1 MAGIFYPNSGFYIS
15 GESLADTLSV
25 NWGGLVVG
33 RDSLVF
39 LGEIGISGIVPA
51 AAKTDIVYVVSSD
64 GLATAI
70 DAGGEQIVHL
80 LQNHRIEV
88 GSLSNPSGEIGGIL
102 PVTGNNFYNITD
114 VKFGTANAN
123 FNVISP
129 KRIEAFI
136 PSAASFTGVTVYS
149 LTASGEAGTS
159 FNSGVSPN
167 NFVPLPEVT
176 SVDPGSQL
184 PDEPVTVGGYSFA
197 AVTGVMFP
205 QGEVKKPISSLT
217 DTSFSVQ
224 APEGKARGRLTF
236 LLQSGVSK
244 QPISEYNS
252 FSHLALVESISPSV
266 CLAGASVN
274 IIGKN
279 FNTGILYHV
288 GDSFIKASVGSVVS
302 SGFKVMS
309 DTLITGVIPESLS
322 TGSKTVSLF
331 SEIDSLYPSGKQV
344 LISGR
349 TPFISGYNPVFAS
362 TGNMVSL
369 TGHSLLSIGRVTLT
383 NADHTGRF
391 VEITGSSIQSSP
403 WGDVLGFSVPSG
415 LQSGYVSGRGT
426 FYVNTQVSGEN
437 RESNVLTSGLY
448 VIGNPFIENVVSGT
462 TRTREPG
469 EEISL
474 SGLNLLKSSKIK
486 LSASSDGSSLGFVK
500 PSSVS
505 GSGNYVVRNYFNL
518 PEKLNTTGIK
528 AKLEGFNGESNFSA
542 AIPVYK
548 APFIN
553 GFSPLSGA
561 AGTEVTLDGYFS
573 GLKGSGVKIAGLSGV
588 GASQVSATGV
598 TFRVPTGSSSD
609 FITVLTSGGNE
620 ETSNRFSVTPDLPLE
635 TGFNPAPVFG
645 LSYSVFGERQS
656 FDILGTDLNFVTEVK
671 FYDDTLSDISVTTFK
686 SKSDNR
692 ISLFLPQDVE
702 KDEKGTVRLVDRF
715 GRVRSGV
722 SEFRVAQ
729 FSGASGMYGA
739 FGEEL
744 SFSGK
749 FLSGLNVVFKD
760 ESEVRI
766 SGEKTSSI
774 KYSETGFAFN
784 SKVPRDVTSG
794 NLIIRGVENDLIT
807 LPDVFFPLPTI
818 TGVSGHDSYNLNVG
832 SGIRVTGINSFGP
845 YKSGESVIGIT
856 GAGKHAFFAINNF
869 ERIVSGDN
877 QKVSVFDLDVGGVF
891 TGSGQLFVMSPWEN
905 YDSMAFDFPSS
916 KTSEN
921 LSRIVTD
928 NYYTMVY
935 PVPSILG
942 VANTDIAYSSD
953 PTGRKF
959 NERVSGWIS
968 GDNLASVT
976 GVFFS
981 GYTGAPELQGAAGFT
996 ALSNSLIQFAP
1007 PFGSYGAIG
1016 WEGITGS
1023 GDIIVKAPQGDATTA
1038 EMSQSGAFLIPPLSV
1053 DVFLP
1058 QEGIT
1063 GTVINLHDHITPE
1076 GTLGHL
1082 SKISFEAENY
1092 TGEAN
1097 ATVYSSIYATTT
1109 VPTLSL
1115 LEGRDITLR
1124 AHGLLTDQVIVNNTG
1139 VGLVDVDDAILSY
1152 RPYKFRVI
1160 PDTPAIQFNVLSGRG
1175 APETGPSR
1183 SSMFTIVQNIGGT
1196 DYYVTKIINPDGKEI
1211 IMNTEQV

>member
-25 NWGGLVVG
+25 NWGSLVVG

-39 LGEIGISGIVPA
+39 LGETGISGIVPA
-51 AAKTDIVYVVSSD
+51 AAKTDTVYVVSSD

-70 DAGGEQIVHL
+70 DAGVNQTVNL

-88 GSLSNPSGEIGGIL
+88 GPLSNPSGEIGEIL
-102 PVTGNNFYNITD
+102 SVTGNNFYNITD
-114 VKFGTANAN
+114 VKFGDISAS
-123 FNVISP
+123 FNVVSP

-136 PSAASFTGVTVYS
+136 PSYANFSGVTVYS
-149 LTASGEAGTS
+149 SLASGEANT
-159 FNSGVSPN
+159 FFDSGISSN
-167 NFVPLPEVT
+167 NFVPFPQITSINPE
-176 SVDPGSQL
+176 SQI
-184 PDEPVTVGGYSFA
+184 PDESVTIEGYSLA
-197 AVTGVMFP
+197 AITGVMFP
-205 QGEVKKPISSLT
+205 QGGVTKPISSLT
-217 DTSFSVQ
+217 STDFSVEV
-224 APEGKARGRLTF
+224 PTGRARGKLTF
-236 LLQSGVSK
+236 LLQSGVSR
-244 QPISEYNS
+244 QPASEGNL
-252 FSHLALVESISPSV
+252 FSHLALIESISPSV
-266 CLAGASVN
+266 CLAGDSVN

-288 GDSFIKASVGSVVS
+288 GDSFVKASVGSVIS

-309 DTLITGVIPESLS
+309 DTLITGVMPESLS

-369 TGHSLLSIGRVTLT
+369 TGYDLLSMGRVTLT
-383 NADHTGRF
+383 NADHSGRF
-391 VEITGSSIQSSP
+391 VEITGSSIHGSP
-403 WGDVLGFSVPSG
+403 WGDVLNFSVPSG

-437 RESNVLTSGLY
+437 RASNVLTSGLY
-448 VIGNPFIENVVSGT
+448 VIGSPFIESIVSGEAVA
-462 TRTREPG
+462 REPG
-469 EEISL
+469 QEVGL
-474 SGLNLLKSSKIK
+474 SGLNLLKSSRIQ
-486 LSASSDGSSLGFVK
+486 LFNSVNNSSIGFVK
-500 PSSVS
+500 STSVI
-505 GSGNYVVRNYFNL
+505 GSGNYVVQSHFNL
-518 PEKLNTTGIK
+518 PNELGVTGVKVKLN
-528 AKLEGFNGESNFSA
+528 GFNGESNFSNI
-542 AIPVYK
+542 IPVYK

-553 GFSPLSGA
+553 GFSPLSGV
-561 AGTEVTLDGYFS
+561 AGTEVTLSGYFN
-573 GLKGSGVKIAGLSGV
+573 GLKGDGIKVGGLSGV
-588 GASQVSATGV
+588 GASLVGTTGV
-598 TFRVPTGSSSD
+598 TFRVPTGASSD
-609 FITVLTSGGNE
+609 FIGVLTSGGNR
-620 ETSNRFSVTPDLPLE
+620 ETDNRFSVTPDLPLG
-635 TGFNPAPVFG
+635 TGFGPAPVSG
-645 LSYSVFGERQS
+645 LSYSVFGEQQS
-656 FDILGTDLNFVTEVK
+656 FDIFGTDLNFVTGVK
-671 FYDDTLSDISVTTFK
+671 FYDDALSDISVTTFK
-686 SKSDNR
+686 SKSNNR
-692 ISLFLPQDVE
+692 ISLFLPRDVE
-702 KDEKGTVRLVDRF
+702 KDEKGIVRLVDRF
-715 GRVRSGV
+715 GRVSSGV

-760 ESEVRI
+760 EAEVRVT
-766 SGEKTSSI
+766 GEKTSSI

-784 SKVPRDVTSG
+784 SKIPRDVVSG
-794 NLIIRGVENDLIT
+794 NLVIRGAENDLIT

-832 SGIRVTGINSFGP
+832 SKIRVTGINSFGP
-845 YKSGESVIGIT
+845 YKSGEFAVGIT
-856 GAGKHAFFAINNF
+856 GAGEHAFFAINNF
-869 ERIVSGDN
+869 ERTVGSDN
-877 QKVSVFDLDVGGVF
+877 QKVSVFDLDIDGIF
-891 TGSGQLFVMSPWEN
+891 KGSGQLFVMSPWEN
-905 YDSMAFDFPSS
+905 YDSIAFDFPSS

-968 GDNLASVT
+968 GDNLTSVT

-981 GYTGAPELQGAAGFT
+981 GYTGAPELQEAASFT
-996 ALSNSLIQFAP
+996 ALSNNLIQFAP
-1007 PFGSYGAIG
+1007 PFGNYGATG
-1016 WEGITGS
+1016 WGGITGS

-1038 EMSQSGAFLIPPLSV
+1038 GMSQSGAFLIPPLSV
-1053 DVFLP
+1053 DAFLP
-1058 QEGIT
+1058 QEGTT
-1063 GTVINLHDHITPE
+1063 GTVINLHDSVAPA
-1076 GTLGHL
+1076 GTLEHL
-1082 SKISFEAENY
+1082 SKVSFEAENY

-1097 ATVYSSIYATTT
+1097 VTVYSRVYATTT

-1139 VGLVDVDDAILSY
+1139 VGLVGVDDASGSY
-1152 RPYKFRVI
+1152 KPYKFRVI

-1183 SSMFTIVQNIGGT
+1183 SSMFTIVENLGGT